1 MDKKNLV
8 IQAPNLRT
16 AVFKIIGVSP
26 LVMNKFSQKARE
38 MMRATQESGSKAKK
52 GAKKDPKDFKACYE
66 GAIHRSVEGWVR
78 MPASAFRS
86 AMISACKL
94 VGFAMTRAKIGLF
107 VLEDGRDAD
116 EGMPLVKIIGKPHP
130 FEAMVKVG
138 MGKSDIRVRPM
149 FDEWSADLKVR
160 FDTDIF
166 SDEDIAN
173 LLMRAGLQVGI
184 GEGRNDSPMSEGQGW
199 GAFQIS
205 DGKK

>member
-8 IQAPNLRT
+8 IEAPKLRT

-38 MMRATQESGSKAKK
+38 TMRVTQESGSKAKK

-66 GAIHRSVEGWVR
+66 GAIHKSTAGWIG
-78 MPASAFRS
+78 MPASAFR
-86 AMISACKL
+86 AALISACRLTGFKMTIAKL
-94 VGFAMTRAKIGLF
+94 GVFI
-107 VLEDGRDAD
+107 VEDGRDAD
-116 EGMPLVKIIGKPHP
+116 EGTPLVKINGKPHP
-130 FEAMVKVG
+130 FEAMVTVG
-138 MGKSDIRVRPM
+138 IGKSDIRVRPM
-149 FDEWSADLKVR
+149 FDEWSAELKVR

-184 GEGRNDSPMSEGQGW
+184 GEGRNDSPMSTGQGW
-199 GAFQIS
+199 GCFEIH